1 MVQRPMETTLCPQL
15 EICPQKYKFPWTPKV
30 LFALNKIFLI
40 LKEANVGKIS
50 SFFLN
55 SAILLTQYGGK
66 FFPALFSRKGPQ
78 EEGRFTTQ
86 GLVAY
91 ISS

>member
-1 MVQRPMETTLCPQL
+1 
-15 EICPQKYKFPWTPKV
+15 
-30 LFALNKIFLI
+30 
-40 LKEANVGKIS
+40 VGKIS
-50 SFFLN
+50 SFSLN
-55 SAILLTQYGGK
+55 IAILLTQYGGK
-66 FFPALFSRKGPQ
+66 FFLALFARKGPQ